1 MTSSEQDYSSI
12 YDININMNM
21 KISKPLTVVSCF
33 AGMGGSSQGY
43 KEAGCKVLA
52 MVEWEDHACQ
62 VYRLNHPDTE
72 IIQADIEKLSGS
84 EILRRTGLKKGE
96 LDILDGSPPC
106 QGFSMVGRRQL
117 DDPRNSLFRSFLRI
131 ADEIDPKNIVIE
143 NVAGMI
149 RGKMKPVAAEII
161 RALKDRGYQVTA
173 GLIKAMYFGVPQ
185 QRPRV
190 FFLASKNRK
199 PVLPQPTHRFPVS
212 AGKALEGVR
221 DISGISVPDITGEWR
236 REFVNNAFPGE
247 DGRQYNRR
255 KITRRSPNYGF
266 GWIVSSSKDPV
277 WTLIKVQ
284 CIFHWEKRHFNITE
298 ALILT
303 GFPADYKMTG
313 TYGQCWQRI
322 GNSVAPP
329 MTRAIARSLM
339 KTYEQIST
347 D

>member
-1 MTSSEQDYSSI
+1 
-12 YDININMNM
+12 M
-21 KISKPLTVVSCF
+21 KPSVISCF

-43 KEAGCKVLA
+43 KEAGCRVLG
-52 MVEWEDHACQ
+52 MVEWDKHACE

-84 EILRRTGLKKGE
+84 EILRRTGLKKGD

-131 ADEIDPKNIVIE
+131 ADDIDPKNIVIE

-190 FFLASKNRK
+190 FFLASKNGK
-199 PVLPQPTHRFPVS
+199 PVLPRPTHRFSVS
-212 AGKALEGVR
+212 AGKALDGVI
-221 DISGISVPDITGEWR
+221 DISGISVPEIKGEWAKQFA
-236 REFVNNAFPGE
+236 ENAYPGE
-247 DGRQYNRR
+247 SGQQYNQRIRR
-255 KITRRSPNYGF
+255 SNSCFNHIKITAKKPC
-266 GWIVSSSKDPV
+266 
-277 WTLIKVQ
+277 WTFTKQHHNFL
-284 CIFHWEKRHFNITE
+284 HWDKRHINITE

-313 TYGQCWQRI
+313 TYNQCWQRI

-329 MTRAIARSLM
+329 MTRAIARSICGL
-339 KTYEQIST
+339 YEP
-347 D
+347 

>member
-1 MTSSEQDYSSI
+1 M
-12 YDININMNM
+12 NMNT
-21 KISKPLTVVSCF
+21 SKPLTVVSCF

-106 QGFSMVGRRQL
+106 QGFSMSGNRQL

-131 ADEIDPKNIVIE
+131 ADEVDPKNIVIE

-212 AGKALEGVR
+212 AGKALDEVR
-221 DISGISVPDITGEWR
+221 DISGISVPEITGEWIR
-236 REFVNNAFPGE
+236 LFIDNAYPGE
-247 DGRQYNRR
+247 DGRQYNQRTGGPEGFFNFW
-255 KITRRSPNYGF
+255 KMSP
-266 GWIVSSSKDPV
+266 IKPS
-277 WTLIKVQ
+277 WTIPASVVL
-284 CIFHWEKRHFNITE
+284 FHWDKRRINITE

-303 GFPADYKMTG
+303 GFPSDYKMKG
-313 TYGQCWQRI
+313 TYSQCWQRI